1 MGMISK
7 GVSVL
12 YLVEE
17 SKGEILLYDE
27 NSNLCEFDLN
37 RDDIYGKNNIVL
49 GDIDRVLA
57 SYTVFPIFNKEW
69 FFLKTLEEV
78 KKFSKDQS
86 IVYMKKELAGFK
98 SELYSLVLKEVEPD
112 VFGYTIYNSSDNSST
127 IQSMFNN
134 LVGDKIKC
142 LVVNDITKEKFISAM
157 LISTFTQDGRIK
169 FKVEH
174 NACSYFTVYN
184 LGMSNLT
191 NGNLNFINMS
201 ILFRKND
208 WYCKL
213 YRQVEFRSKS
223 VTAYVKLFDLF
234 KDKPEIEYEKKVD

>member
-98 SELYSLVLKEVEPD
+98 SELYNLVLKEVEPD

-134 LVGDKIKC
+134 NLVGDKIKC
-142 LVVNDITKEKFISAM
+142 LVVNDITK
-157 LISTFTQDGRIK
+157 
-169 FKVEH
+169 
-174 NACSYFTVYN
+174 
-184 LGMSNLT
+184 
-191 NGNLNFINMS
+191 
-201 ILFRKND
+201 
-208 WYCKL
+208 
-213 YRQVEFRSKS
+213 
-223 VTAYVKLFDLF
+223 
-234 KDKPEIEYEKKVD
+234 